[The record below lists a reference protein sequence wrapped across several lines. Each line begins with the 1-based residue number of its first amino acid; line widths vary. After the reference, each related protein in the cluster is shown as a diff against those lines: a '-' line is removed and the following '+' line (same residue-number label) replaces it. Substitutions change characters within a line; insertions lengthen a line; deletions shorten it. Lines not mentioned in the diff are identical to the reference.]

1 MRNKVSAKKKKRKY
15 KEEPN
20 GNFKTV
26 NTIAEI
32 KAAWMSSSVEW
43 KKQRKESVNWK
54 VEQQKLPNSE

>member
-1 MRNKVSAKKKKRKY
+1 MRNKVSAKKKNRKY

-54 VEQQKLPNSE
+54 VEQ